1 MTSLMNFFGIQP
13 SDKKQRDKLANM
25 MKVDKDLLAKFEAAY
40 QKSGLDI
47 QTGNLFDYANAD
59 AIHQAPGQMPDNVDF
74 DALTD
79 IMGRIVQ
86 ELIDKTPVIHV
97 LPDGTVQTLLPEA
110 RENTAPVTSREINQ
124 FPDAVRPQLTGSLMK
139 LDVGGGPSWH
149 SLAET
154 YGMYQKARDVK
165 TKTHLGFLLR
175 QGLDIL
181 DLDPVLYEM
190 LGHNPNSMS
199 HWLPAIARAIK
210 LQDFLKLPETRIAR
224 VPLPLLQL
232 TRIEY
237 GELTQTT
244 KHIVDRWAEKTFAL
258 DDTRDYFVKTG
269 TFSSKFDFRNAH
281 VPCGNEIHELGEYL
295 LLIQNQACVMA
306 GPLTQPSITGASTT
320 NEFVVREF
328 IHDKENNPCIYKG
341 LPLHTEYRVFV
352 DFDEKTI
359 LGISPYWRAD
369 LMLKRFGDG
378 AENSPHD
385 YHDYVIYKAHEDVLN
400 GRYEANKDRVLKAIA
415 DLLPNTDL
423 TGQWSIDIMQ
433 NGDDFYLID
442 MALAV
447 ESAMNDVVP
456 KNLLKPVRDPWLAEF
471 PEMARK
477 AIEG

>member
-59 AIHQAPGQMPDNVDF
+59 AIHQAPSQMPDNVDF
-74 DALTD
+74 EALTD
-79 IMGRIVQ
+79 LMGRIVQ

-110 RENTAPVTSREINQ
+110 RENTAPVTSQEINQ
-124 FPDAVRPQLTGSLMK
+124 FPEAVRPQLTGSLMK

-175 QGLDIL
+175 QGLEIL

-341 LPLHTEYRVFV
+341 LPLHTDGTPHLMTRQAINFV
-352 DFDEKTI
+352 D
-359 LGISPYWRAD
+359 R
-369 LMLKRFGDG
+369 LKRRTTLPVYWM
-378 AENSPHD
+378 E
-385 YHDYVIYKAHEDVLN
+385 EVLSS
-400 GRYEANKDRVLKAIA
+400 YEAED
-415 DLLPNTDL
+415 DLRAAGR
-423 TGQWSIDIMQ
+423 TGPGIRSILDQ
-433 NGDDFYLID
+433 Q
-442 MALAV
+442 AAV
-447 ESAMNDVVP
+447 RILQSFLDQS
-456 KNLLKPVRDPWLAEF
+456 
-471 PEMARK
+471 
-477 AIEG
+477 IEKRRPA

>member
-1 MTSLMNFFGIQP
+1 MHGLMNFFGLKP
-13 SDKKQRDKLANM
+13 SDEKQRDKLADM
-25 MKVDKDLLAKFEAAY
+25 MKVDKDLLQKFEAAY

-47 QTGNLFDYANAD
+47 QTGNLFDRPNAE
-59 AIHQAPGQMPDNVDF
+59 AIHQADGQLPSDVDF
-74 DALTD
+74 HALGQLMARIVRELTD
-79 IMGRIVQ
+79 Q
-86 ELIDKTPVIHV
+86 TPVIHV

-110 RENTAPVTSREINQ
+110 GENTEPVTRQEINQ
-124 FPDAVRPQLTGSLMK
+124 FPEAVRPQLTGSLMK
-139 LDVGGGPSWH
+139 LDVGGGPSWR

-154 YGMYQKARDVK
+154 YDMYCKAKDVK

-199 HWLPAIARAIK
+199 HWLPAIARAVK

-224 VPLPLLQL
+224 VPLSLLQL

-244 KHIVDRWAEKTFAL
+244 KNIVDRWAEQVFAL
-258 DDTRDYFVKTG
+258 DDTKDYFVKTG

-281 VPCGNEIHELGEYL
+281 VPHGDEIHDLGEYL
-295 LLIQNQACVMA
+295 LLIQNQACTMA
-306 GPLTQPSITGASTT
+306 GPLTQPSIIGASTT

-328 IHDKENNPCIYKG
+328 IQDKENNPCIYKG

-369 LMLKRFGDG
+369 LMLKRFGNG

-400 GRYEANKDRVLKAIA
+400 NRYEANKNRVLDAVKA
-415 DLLPNTDL
+415 LLPNTDL

-433 NGDDFYLID
+433 NGEEFYLID
-442 MALAV
+442 MAIAT

-456 KNLLKPVRDPWLAEF
+456 AGMLKPAHDPWLADF
-471 PEMARK
+471 PKMARK
-477 AIEG
+477 AIED